1 MIWVY
6 AVLLTLQT
14 GCIGL
19 GVWFVATTRR
29 ETVRIIW
36 LFSIGLNLILIS
48 LNIISLI
55 KNCIL

>member
-29 ETVRIIW
+29 ETIRIIW
-36 LFSIGLNLILIS
+36 LFSIGFNLLFMT
-48 LNIISLI
+48 LNILSLI
-55 KNCIL
+55 KNHIL